1 MWRTEFL
8 LPAKKNASA
17 NVLFLSF
24 FCILTK
30 NGKSPAD
37 KKSSAGQISRFQ
49 LRTRGRIPVRSTVTS
64 AKHELSKINITQ
76 KGGAAKV
83 SLLSPRK
90 RMKTLK
96 YWGAFFIIVLL
107 LLIPCAAIFYLSQS
121 NVDIVSL
128 AMDNIPFVCI
138 GGVLYI
144 ALFKAANTLFEK
156 SKYEKSADAFG
167 MTNDFDYFKLSDK
180 ERKEYDKQR
189 KEEMNRVMPDSTIRK
204 ASHPGSKN
212 PETDMQ
218 ALSGMAGVKKAI
230 ERIVARATYDKEHGK
245 KGEGY
250 SSHYVFYGA
259 PGTGKTTFARIL
271 TGFLYKNKV
280 IKKNLCI
287 EVDGNLLKASAPG
300 EGAMK
305 AEILVKNAIGGV
317 LFIDEAYSM
326 AEGYGNEA
334 VDTLIKLMEDM
345 RGQFVLILAG
355 YTEPMAKLL
364 SSNPGFR
371 SRIKDYI
378 EFPDYTVEEAAGIF
392 QSMASAAGL
401 RISKECMAKF
411 CERYERELPK
421 ADFGNARTVRNILD
435 EAITNHAVRIKK
447 DHKAKQGLL
456 VAADIELETRKI
468 I

>member
-1 MWRTEFL
+1 
-8 LPAKKNASA
+8 
-17 NVLFLSF
+17 
-24 FCILTK
+24 
-30 NGKSPAD
+30 
-37 KKSSAGQISRFQ
+37 
-49 LRTRGRIPVRSTVTS
+49 
-64 AKHELSKINITQ
+64 
-76 KGGAAKV
+76 
-83 SLLSPRK
+83 
-90 RMKTLK
+90 MKLLK
-96 YWGAFFIIVLL
+96 YWISFLLLILLIALPCGAFFYASQNGYDLL
-107 LLIPCAAIFYLSQS
+107 QL
-121 NVDIVSL
+121 V
-128 AMDNIPFVCI
+128 MDNLPVVCI
-138 GGVLYI
+138 GGVIYA
-144 ALFKAANTLFEK
+144 ALFKGANMLFEK
-156 SKYEKSADAFG
+156 SKYEKSVNAFG

-212 PETDMQ
+212 PETDMAQ
-218 ALSGMAGVKKAI
+218 LSGMDGVKDKI
-230 ERIVARATYDKEHGK
+230 EKIVARAAYDKEHGK
-245 KGEGY
+245 KGAGY
-250 SSHYVFYGA
+250 TSHYVFYGA

-271 TGFLYKNKV
+271 TGFLYKNKI

-355 YTEPMAKLL
+355 YTEPMSRLL

-378 EFPDYTVEEAAGIF
+378 EFPDYTVKEAEGIF
-392 QSMASAAGL
+392 RSMAAQAGL
-401 RISKECMAKF
+401 KVSKEAIIRF
-411 CERYERELPK
+411 RERYENELPK

-447 DHKAKQGLL
+447 DHNARTNLII
-456 VAADIELETRKI
+456 AEDIELDSRQI

>member
-1 MWRTEFL
+1 
-8 LPAKKNASA
+8 
-17 NVLFLSF
+17 
-24 FCILTK
+24 
-30 NGKSPAD
+30 
-37 KKSSAGQISRFQ
+37 
-49 LRTRGRIPVRSTVTS
+49 
-64 AKHELSKINITQ
+64 
-76 KGGAAKV
+76 
-83 SLLSPRK
+83 
-90 RMKTLK
+90 MKLLK
-96 YWGAFFIIVLL
+96 YWISFLLLILLIALPCGAFFYASQNGYDLL
-107 LLIPCAAIFYLSQS
+107 Q
-121 NVDIVSL
+121 L
-128 AMDNIPFVCI
+128 AMDNLSVVCI
-138 GGVLYI
+138 GGVIYA
-144 ALFKAANTLFEK
+144 ALFKGTNMLFEK
-156 SKYEKSADAFG
+156 SKYEKSVNAFG

-212 PETDMQ
+212 PEADMAQ
-218 ALSGMAGVKKAI
+218 LSGMDGVKDKI
-230 ERIVARATYDKEHGK
+230 EKIVARAAYDKEHGK
-245 KGEGY
+245 KGAGY
-250 SSHYVFYGA
+250 TSHYVFYGA

-271 TGFLYKNKV
+271 TGFLYKNKI

-355 YTEPMAKLL
+355 YTEPMSRLL

-378 EFPDYTVEEAAGIF
+378 EFPDYTVKEAEGIF
-392 QSMASAAGL
+392 RSMAAQAGL
-401 RISKECMAKF
+401 KVSKEAIIRF
-411 CERYERELPK
+411 RERYENELPK

-447 DHKAKQGLL
+447 DHNAKTNLII
-456 VAADIELETRKI
+456 AEDIELDSRQI